1 MKKYIFMN
9 KIRKIKNTPDKV
21 YLEDIQA
28 KLVSSSDDVIGHRS
42 TMARVVDM
50 EIGSLNQV
58 CSYC

>member
-1 MKKYIFMN
+1 MN